1 MTHSDLPQ
9 PDRQQSDLP
18 QSDDAPLVNDE
29 TFKAA
34 SHARY
39 AELRTHGPVQRVRQP
54 NGLDL
59 FLVLDH
65 DLARTALMHP
75 DLRKD
80 PEIARAALDAAGV
93 TSYQGRGQ
101 GLGANM
107 LMADPPDHA
116 RLRGPVA
123 RTFTPRRVE
132 ALRPRVQEITD
143 ALIDAIEAKA
153 AAGEPIDLVE
163 DFTAPLPVMV
173 ICELLGVPLDHQDDF
188 RRWTL
193 AAVAGSSSM
202 PSPAQREGAEAL
214 NRYFAELLAEKSK
227 DPSGEDLL
235 CALIRLSREEEG
247 ALSDEELLGTAV
259 ILLVAGHETT
269 VNLLGNA
276 TAALLDQPEQA
287 ALLRES
293 PELLPGAVEEFLR
306 FDAPVEQTPLRF
318 AAQDVELGGVVI
330 PQGTPVV
337 VSLAAVGR
345 DPQTGSDTAA
355 ALDRLDVTRTDVKHL
370 SFGHGIHYCV
380 GAPLARLEAVVA
392 LGTLLRRLPQLAPA
406 VPYTELRWT
415 ERGIMHGP
423 IALPASLSAT
433 EATEA
438 TEAADAARAAEAGK
452 SAAKA

>member
-1 MTHSDLPQ
+1 MPL
-9 PDRQQSDLP
+9 
-18 QSDDAPLVNDE
+18 SDDSPPVDAPLATAPLVNDE
-29 TFKAA
+29 AFKADA
-34 SHARY
+34 HARY

-59 FLVLDH
+59 FLILDH
-65 DLARTALMHP
+65 DLARAALMHP

-107 LMADPPDHA
+107 LMADPPDHS

-132 ALRPRVQEITD
+132 ALRSRVQEITD
-143 ALIDAIEAKA
+143 VLIDAIEAKA
-153 AAGEPIDLVE
+153 AAGEPVDLVE

-173 ICELLGVPLDHQDDF
+173 ICELLGVPIDRRDDF

-247 ALSDEELLGTAV
+247 SLSDEELLGTAV
-259 ILLVAGHETT
+259 ILLIAGHETT

-276 TAALLDQPEQA
+276 MAALLDQPGQA
-287 ALLRES
+287 ALLRDR

-318 AAQDVELGGVVI
+318 AAEDVELGGVVI

-345 DPQTGSDTAA
+345 DPGTGSGG
-355 ALDRLDVTRTDVKHL
+355 DRLDVTRADVKHL

-392 LGTLLRRLPQLAPA
+392 LGTLLRRLPRLAPA

-423 IALPASLSAT
+423 IALPALIEGA
-433 EATEA
+433 
-438 TEAADAARAAEAGK
+438 EAAAETGK